1 MHVDE
6 SQAHRVLNLYTQ
18 IFLFGRNLSKMK
30 RQHSLSKEQEVN
42 YSRKE
47 MIALLPTIIAIE
59 VENSVKTTL
68 VKGGYKDHQSNDCYF
83 SHE

>member
-1 MHVDE
+1 MNHK
-6 SQAHRVLNLYTQ
+6 HIYYVLNLHTQ
-18 IFLFGRNLSKMK
+18 SFLFGRNLLKMK
-30 RQHSLSKEQEVN
+30 HQHSLSKEQEVN

-68 VKGGYKDHQSNDCYF
+68 VKGEQSYKDHQSKV
-83 SHE
+83 HTVLHQ